1 MQLKKPIGAS
11 LAAAT
16 CGLLG
21 ALPAA
26 PAAAQDAK
34 DWDIESSLL
43 YYGEDNDRV
52 KDVSLDVAIRRAL
65 DEDRSFSINL
75 TVDSLTGATPN
86 GAVPTN
92 DVQVFTG
99 ASGGKGYI
107 VEPGEVPLDP
117 TFLDTR
123 IAASANWQQGLGEAS
138 RWNVGVSVS
147 DEYDYFHAGANAR
160 FEHDFNL
167 RITTA
172 YLGIAYGQDD
182 IKPVGGA
189 PIGLT
194 PMVALMDN
202 GGGADEEPGD
212 NDGYRDGGTSLS
224 KDVTDLLVGVTQILS
239 RRSLL
244 ELSYSYGKS
253 DGYLTEPYKLLSVV
267 DPVTGIPV
275 PGPDGAPFLY
285 LYEKRPDQRTKQS
298 VFAEWRHAFDRDS
311 MAVNFRYMTD
321 DWDVT
326 SETAEVRY
334 RWNINERSYLEPH
347 LRYYTQTAAEF
358 YRTVLFADERLPRF
372 ASADYRLADLDAYTV
387 GAKYGHLT
395 DHGEFTVRLE
405 YYQQDSNPSPGS
417 AVGELANHE
426 LILPMS
432 AAILQFGYRFK
443 F

>member
-21 ALPAA
+21 ALPSA
-26 PAAAQDAK
+26 PVAAQEAK

-52 KDVSLDVAIRRAL
+52 KDVSLDISIRRAL
-65 DEDRSFSINL
+65 DEDRRFNL
-75 TVDSLTGATPN
+75 NFTVDSLTGATPN

-92 DVQVFTG
+92 AVQTFTG
-99 ASGGKGYI
+99 SSGGDSYT
-107 VEPGEVPLDP
+107 VQPGEVPLDS

-123 IAASANWQQGLGEAS
+123 IAASGNWEQSFGEAS
-138 RWNVGVSVS
+138 RWNVGLSAS
-147 DEYDYFHAGANAR
+147 NEYDYFHIGGNLR
-160 FEHDFNL
+160 FEHDFNMKN
-167 RITTA
+167 TTA
-172 YLGIAYGQDD
+172 FVGLAYGQDE

-194 PMVALMDN
+194 PMVASQGE
-202 GGGADEEPGD
+202 GGDDDEGEGD
-212 NDGYRDGGTSLS
+212 DDGYRDGGTSQT
-224 KDVTDLLVGVTQILS
+224 KNVTDALVGVTQILS
-239 RRSLL
+239 RRSLV

-275 PGPDGAPFLY
+275 AGPDNAPFLY

-311 MAVNFRYMTD
+311 MAFSLRYMTD
-321 DWDVT
+321 DWGVT
-326 SETAEVRY
+326 SETLETRY
-334 RWNINERSYLEPH
+334 RWNISERSYLEPH
-347 LRYYTQTAAEF
+347 LRYYTQTAADF
-358 YRTVLFADERLPRF
+358 YRTVLFAGNPLPAA

-387 GAKYGHLT
+387 GAKFGHLT
-395 DHGEFTVRLE
+395 DRGEFSVRLE
-405 YYQQDSNPSPGS
+405 YYRQESTPSPGS
-417 AVGELANHE
+417 DVGQLANYE
-426 LILPMS
+426 LILPTS
-432 AAILQFGYRFK
+432 AAILQFGYRFR